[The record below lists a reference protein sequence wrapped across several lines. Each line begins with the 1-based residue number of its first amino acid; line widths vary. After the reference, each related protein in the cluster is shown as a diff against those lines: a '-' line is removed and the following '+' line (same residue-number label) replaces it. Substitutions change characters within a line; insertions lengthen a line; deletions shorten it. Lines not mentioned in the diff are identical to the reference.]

1 MKLHWPTPPSGHS
14 VASPKPTHRTTL
26 KPLRAGLALLAT
38 GSLIFG
44 GNLPAALAQA
54 PQEDAAQTD
63 QAEAPSPTSP
73 FSVPTNAGAPQGT
86 PRSAAP
92 GALPQQKFDQFI
104 VTYTDEAK
112 QRTEE
117 QERSGDSALAEGA
130 TPGDL
135 DGGIQQTIDSSAASL
150 ETSGGVIRT
159 TTSNDAIVHTSK
171 KLDKQQA
178 QEFMNRLTSNPNV
191 ASVEPDYINY
201 PALESTFVF
210 NDPEYSKQWNLT
222 NPTVGIGNTGNARL
236 YRGLKTTVAVIDT
249 GYTNHPELVS
259 SLVPGY
265 DFISDPVSGRDGN
278 GRDPDPLDEG
288 DQAPFNLCGDLQD
301 AQLSSWHGTHVAGI
315 IAARGQNHQGIVG
328 VSDLAFIQPVRVLG
342 RCGGRTS
349 DVADAITWA
358 AGGHVNGVPDN
369 KQPAQVINLSL
380 GGVLACPSTYQKA
393 INFAL
398 SKGVAV
404 VVAAGNGEMDASK
417 FAPANCKGVIAVGNS
432 TKNGTRES
440 SSNYGKT
447 VTVSAPGTDIL
458 SLGVNSITRPNGK
471 YIYTYMTGT
480 SMAAPHVSGILAQ
493 QLVNGANVSR
503 QKVYNSAFHAA
514 VNPIKCDKNYCGRGI
529 INSRKT
535 AQYVGNLDAQGK
547 MSFSRPRSIYTRRVI
562 TSTRRTAVT
571 DLDPQD
577 TPTEI
582 QGEQASNQ
590 AEKPMVMTND
600 NADPIN
606 PDAVS
611 DDSASSEESDTQ
623 VQKAND
629 DLSDDEN
636 SQQDGDYTVISPV
649 QKPREVHELY

>member
-1 MKLHWPTPPSGHS
+1 MKLHWPTPPSGHP

-26 KPLRAGLALLAT
+26 KPLHAGLALLAT

-54 PQEDAAQTD
+54 PQEDATQTD

-117 QERSGDSALAEGA
+117 RSGDSALAEGA

-159 TTSNDAIVHTSK
+159 TTSNDAIVHISK
-171 KLDKQQA
+171 KLDKRQA

-577 TPTEI
+577 TPAEI
-582 QGEQASNQ
+582 QGGQASNQ

-629 DLSDDEN
+629 LSDDEN

>member
-1 MKLHWPTPPSGHS
+1 MKLHWPTPPSGRP
-14 VASPKPTHRTTL
+14 VASPRPTHRTAP
-26 KPLRAGLALLAT
+26 KPIHAGLALLAT

-54 PQEDAAQTD
+54 PQEDATQTD

-112 QRTEE
+112 QRTE
-117 QERSGDSALAEGA
+117 ERSGDSALAEGA

-178 QEFMNRLTSNPNV
+178 QEFMNRLTANPNV

-265 DFISDPVSGRDGN
+265 DFISDPVSGHDGN

-380 GGVLACPSTYQKA
+380 GGVLACPSAYQKA
-393 INFAL
+393 IDFAL

-404 VVAAGNGEMDASK
+404 VVAAGNGDMDASK

-623 VQKAND
+623 AQKAN

>member
-1 MKLHWPTPPSGHS
+1 MKLHWPTPPSGHL

-26 KPLRAGLALLAT
+26 KPLHAGLALLAT

-117 QERSGDSALAEGA
+117 RSGDSALAEGA

-171 KLDKQQA
+171 KLDKRQA

-493 QLVNGANVSR
+493 QLVNGAKR
-503 QKVYNSAFHAA
+503 QPPEGLQLCF
-514 VNPIKCDKNYCGRGI
+514 
-529 INSRKT
+529 
-535 AQYVGNLDAQGK
+535 
-547 MSFSRPRSIYTRRVI
+547 PRRS
-562 TSTRRTAVT
+562 
-571 DLDPQD
+571 
-577 TPTEI
+577 
-582 QGEQASNQ
+582 
-590 AEKPMVMTND
+590 
-600 NADPIN
+600 
-606 PDAVS
+606 
-611 DDSASSEESDTQ
+611 
-623 VQKAND
+623 
-629 DLSDDEN
+629 
-636 SQQDGDYTVISPV
+636 
-649 QKPREVHELY
+649 